1 MSPAAAGKTAGEQD
15 QEAIN
20 AKNLKDRAV
29 MKQASSG
36 TLLVTQ
42 EKGRQIEID
51 LSASS
56 EQLEKYVEEI
66 DNKIQDA
73 K

>member
-1 MSPAAAGKTAGEQD
+1 
-15 QEAIN
+15 
-20 AKNLKDRAV
+20 